1 MSFFPYGRFYSGEFS
16 PNLISDNYTAE
27 NSELDEFNSTV
38 TDLGKTQKNNKWFYY
53 QKKLYC

>member
-16 PNLISDNYTAE
+16 PNLISDNYTAA

-38 TDLGKTQKNNKWFYY
+38 TDLGKT
-53 QKKLYC
+53 KKKQ